1 MQKLLAFI
9 LLLGFMSSS
18 IQAQEKQNIS
28 DIILK
33 YATTGNF
40 ASLKDLKSLS
50 LKKDE
55 AMMLNA
61 LLEKDGKVARAIYK
75 RFLDLYPNS
84 KLTSLSRSRLMEYQ
98 SAVNESQDTLVPSP
112 VSNQPAEIVPEVR
125 YTLQF
130 GSFISE
136 ENALRFSKKFPSNL
150 KTAIIPFID
159 DYGQKTFKVRWK
171 GYKTSRAEIDQL
183 AESLP
188 FDSFVVEYK

>member
-136 ENALRFSKKFPSNL
+136 ENALRFSKKFPPNL

>member
-112 VSNQPAEIVPEVR
+112 VSHEPVEIVPEVR